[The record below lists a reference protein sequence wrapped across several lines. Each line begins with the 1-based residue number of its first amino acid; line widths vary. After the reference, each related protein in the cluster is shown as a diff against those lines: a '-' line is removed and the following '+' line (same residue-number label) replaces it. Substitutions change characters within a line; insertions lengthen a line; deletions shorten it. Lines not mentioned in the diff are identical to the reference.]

1 MPDRIIKGLAYD
13 GRVSIIAIN
22 STKLCEDAR
31 KIHNLSP
38 VCTAAFGRLLTVT
51 ALIGCQMKSNDNKL
65 TIQVKGNGPIG
76 TMLTVSDNT
85 PIVKGYVINPS
96 VDLPLNEFGK
106 LDVSGA
112 VGTEGFI
119 HVIKDIG
126 LKEPYIGISPIVS
139 GELGEDFA
147 NYFLNS
153 EQTNSA
159 VALGVLV
166 DRNGVRKAGGY
177 IINPMPDAKNED
189 IIALEKSI
197 FEAGS
202 VSKMLENDIS
212 IEDLAIKVTGDKKLK
227 IVERNDFAK
236 YECDCSK
243 ERMSKALLTL
253 GKDELQD
260 ILNKDSGLETSCH
273 FCNKKYKFTS
283 EEIKNLIKNC

>member
-1 MPDRIIKGLAYD
+1 MSDRIIKGLAYN
-13 GRVSIIAIN
+13 GRVNIFAIEATN
-22 STKLCEDAR
+22 ICEKAR

-38 VCTAAFGRLLTVT
+38 VCTAAFGRLLIMT
-51 ALIGCQMKSNDNKL
+51 ALIGCQMKSKDNSL

-76 TMLTVSDNT
+76 TMVTSSNNT

-106 LDVSGA
+106 LDVAGA

-126 LKEPYIGISPIVS
+126 LKEPYVGISPIIS

-147 NYFLNS
+147 NYFVNS

-166 DRNGVRKAGGY
+166 DKNGVRKAGGY
-177 IINPMPDAKNED
+177 VINPMPDAKEED
-189 IIALEKSI
+189 ILSLEKSI

-202 VSKMLENDIS
+202 VSKMLEKNIS
-212 IEDLAIKVTGDKKLK
+212 IEDLAAKVTGDKKLK
-227 IVERNDFAK
+227 IIERNDFVR

-243 ERMSKALLTL
+243 ERMEKALVTL
-253 GKDELQD
+253 GKEELENMIYED
-260 ILNKDSGLETSCH
+260 GGIETTCH
-273 FCNKKYKFTS
+273 FCNKKYNFS
-283 EEIKNLIKNC
+283 ENEIINLIKKM

>member
-1 MPDRIIKGLAYD
+1 MSDRIIKGLAYD
-13 GRVSIIAIN
+13 GRISIIAVD
-22 STKLCEDAR
+22 STNICEEAR

-51 ALIGCQMKSNDNKL
+51 ALIGCQMKSKDDRL

-76 TMLTVSDNT
+76 TMLSVSDNT
-85 PIVKGYVINPS
+85 PIVKGYVINPV

-119 HVIKDIG
+119 YVTKDVG
-126 LKEPYIGISPIVS
+126 LKDPYIGISPIIS
-139 GELGEDFA
+139 GELGDDFA

-166 DRNGVRKAGGY
+166 DKNGVRKAGGY
-177 IINPMPDAKNED
+177 IITPMPDAKNED
-189 IIALEKSI
+189 ILALEKSI

-202 VSKMLENDIS
+202 VSKMLENNLS
-212 IEDLAIKVTGDKKLK
+212 IEQLASKATGDKKLK
-227 IVERNDFAK
+227 IIEMNGFAK

-243 ERMSKALLTL
+243 ERMAKALITL
-253 GKDELQD
+253 GKEELEKIIDED
-260 ILNKDSGLETSCH
+260 GGIETSCH
-273 FCNKKYKFTS
+273 FCNKKYNFSKD
-283 EEIKNLIKNC
+283 ELLNLK